1 MSAREIL
8 DLKHGLQAGQVVPYF
23 QPQIDLRT
31 GQVCRFEALARWH
44 HPVHGLV
51 GPDVFIP
58 LAEAGDLIGALTEK
72 VVSAAAT
79 IAVGWPESVKLA
91 VNVSPLELRDWSLPD
106 RLQSAVQK
114 TGFPMNRLVVEITES
129 ALVGNVELAQPIAAD
144 LKQAGAS
151 LALDDFGTGSS
162 SLHHLQALPF
172 DEIKVDASFVR
183 SMEQCRQSRKIVAAV
198 VGLGNSLGLTTVAE
212 GVEEQVQA
220 DILVCLGCDY
230 GQGWLFGHAVPPGEL
245 DTDSLKFYPRD
256 RVRPFSGSAAL
267 QLEARPAERRAQLQ
281 AIYDGAP
288 VGLCFL
294 DRSLRYGS
302 LAAP

>member
-1 MSAREIL
+1 
-8 DLKHGLQAGQVVPYF
+8 
-23 QPQIDLRT
+23 
-31 GQVCRFEALARWH
+31 
-44 HPVHGLV
+44 
-51 GPDVFIP
+51 
-58 LAEAGDLIGALTEK
+58 
-72 VVSAAAT
+72 
-79 IAVGWPESVKLA
+79 
-91 VNVSPLELRDWSLPD
+91 
-106 RLQSAVQK
+106 
-114 TGFPMNRLVVEITES
+114 MNRLVVEITER

-144 LKQAGAS
+144 LKQAGVS

-230 GQGWLFGHAVPPGEL
+230 GQGWLFGHAVLPGEL
-245 DTDSLKFYPRD
+245 DTESLKFYPRD
-256 RVRPFSGSAAL
+256 RVSSLSGSAAL

-294 DRSLRYGS
+294 DRSLRYVS
-302 LAAP
+302 LNRHLADMHEIPLEGHLGRTVSEVLPHLKHQLEPHLHRALAGEAISNIEVQLPHGDMTRVLLLSYQPARDEVGDVVGISIAALDMTERR